1 MRSRL
6 LPAVAFVVATSFV
19 SQARAAVAT
28 FGFSGGG
35 VSGSVILT
43 YGPDAVVGDPAG
55 AYVITNAAG
64 TFSDLNIGIANA
76 AITGVVPSAP
86 ASPEPTNLLAPKS
99 FGFYPITNGVPAPG
113 GAPAPGFSYDDLF
126 YPGGSPQTASDYP
139 FHGGFLDIYGAVFTI
154 AGNQAVN
161 LWSDGDD
168 GTGLTYGVGVTDGTN
183 VLDYVYSGVAVPE
196 PGSFGVFGVGLLGAL
211 AWRRRCKATV

>member
-6 LPAVAFVVATSFV
+6 LPAAALLAAVSSV
-19 SQARAAVAT
+19 SQARADVAA

-35 VSGSVILT
+35 VSGSVVLT
-43 YGPDAVVGDPAG
+43 YGPDAVVGDPPG
-55 AYVITNAAG
+55 AYVITNASG
-64 TFSDLNIGIANA
+64 TFSDLNIGIAGA
-76 AITGVVPSAP
+76 AITGVAPSAP

-99 FGFYPITNGVPAPG
+99 FGFYPITSGVPAPG
-113 GAPAPGFSYDDLF
+113 GASAPGFAYDDLF

-154 AGNQAVN
+154 AGNRAVN

-183 VLDYVYSGVAVPE
+183 VLDYVFSGVAVPE
-196 PGSFGVFGVGLLGAL
+196 PGSFGLFGIGLLSAL
-211 AWRRRCKATV
+211 AWRRRGGATV